1 MQGETC
7 ISVSSDR
14 QESIDRGDLVCAQ
27 LKLLVVR
34 AEQGLPIDPRSVVN
48 LLRVCRELFRGRH
61 DE

>member
-7 ISVSSDR
+7 ISDSSVR
-14 QESIDRGDLVCAQ
+14 QEFIDRGDLVCAQ

-34 AEQGLPIDPRSVVN
+34 AEAGLPIDPRSVAN
-48 LLRVCRELFRGRH
+48 LLRVCGELFRDRH